1 MNTVTFKTN
10 NLRSFIP
17 FMTKDER
24 ESLVIDGTPVNE
36 FNQVITIC
44 TFKEALNKRMRMLNH
59 WPMNPSE
66 KSGTLPLYVAGKHIL
81 EFDNKDDVIKY
92 VEANI
97 KRESVVLVHKHQ

>member
-36 FNQVITIC
+36 FNQVIVM
-44 TFKEALNKRMRMLNH
+44 KGLKQ
-59 WPMNPSE
+59 
-66 KSGTLPLYVAGKHIL
+66 
-81 EFDNKDDVIKY
+81 
-92 VEANI
+92 
-97 KRESVVLVHKHQ
+97 SVHLKKL